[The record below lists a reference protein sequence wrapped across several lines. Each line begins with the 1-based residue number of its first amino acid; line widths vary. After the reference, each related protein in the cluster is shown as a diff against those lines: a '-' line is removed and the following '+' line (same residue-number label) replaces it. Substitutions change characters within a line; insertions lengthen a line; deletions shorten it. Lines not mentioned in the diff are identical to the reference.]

1 MPTGRQP
8 AHIPTKRFGAVAS
21 LAVYREEE
29 VTREATVVERLD
41 DVEVGGCAVLV
52 PPSRGPEPA
61 FFSRAE
67 TTIVADQFLGRDA
80 LVDAVADTAFDRPP
94 AIVCNAHVT
103 GLGVARALAARD
115 VPVVA
120 VDRTGDGVAPP
131 SEAVTLAGRVTYPL
145 NDEDGFHAGV
155 EALAAACDH
164 DPVAFGCM
172 DEWAL
177 AFARTRPAGVRLPF
191 AADRVEAVL
200 DKTSLYAVA
209 DEADVPYPETYRVAE
224 TDDRAGPLDRLPAH
238 EAADR
243 LGFPLV
249 VKPAR
254 KRRFEE
260 ALGTNVLEVGDEAE
274 YEDAVAAA
282 RDHGV
287 RVMAQERVETTTG
300 GDRSYASYVPPD
312 GETLG
317 VVGAPTRYPRGYGTS
332 CLVERVAEPSV
343 ARRAR
348 AVLAET
354 GYYGISEAEFVHDA
368 ARDEHVLLD
377 VNTRPWKWIGLPV
390 AAGADLPGAAY
401 ADAVGEQY
409 DPEPTRA
416 ATWVFLRDYLSLLA
430 AEGRSVDRLDGAQ
443 WTALVSGAFV
453 DDPALATGVYRPD
466 DPGPTRRL
474 LDAEFGERAYYCA
487 C

>member
-1 MPTGRQP
+1 
-8 AHIPTKRFGAVAS
+8 
-21 LAVYREEE
+21 
-29 VTREATVVERLD
+29 
-41 DVEVGGCAVLV
+41 
-52 PPSRGPEPA
+52 
-61 FFSRAE
+61 
-67 TTIVADQFLGRDA
+67 VADQFLARDA
-80 LVDAVADTAFDRPP
+80 LVDAVADAAFDRPP
-94 AIVCNAHVT
+94 ALVCNAHVT

-131 SEAVTLAGRVTYPL
+131 SDAVALAGRVTYPL
-145 NDEDGFHAGV
+145 DDEAGFRADV
-155 EALAAACDH
+155 ATLADACDH

-177 AFARTRPAGVRLPF
+177 AFARSRPAGVCLPF
-191 AADRVEAVL
+191 AADRVDAVL

-209 DEADVPYPETYRVAE
+209 EDLDVPYPETYRIAE
-224 TDDRAGPLDRLPAH
+224 TDDRAGPLDRLPAR
-238 EAADR
+238 EAAER
-243 LGFPLV
+243 LGYPLV

-260 ALGTNVLEVGDEAE
+260 AVGTNVLEVAGEAE

-282 RDHGV
+282 RDAGV

-300 GDRSYASYVPPD
+300 GDRSFASYVSPD
-312 GETLG
+312 GGVLG

-332 CLVERVAEPSV
+332 CLVERVEAPSV
-343 ARRAR
+343 ERRAR

-354 GYYGISEAEFVHDA
+354 GYHGVSEAEFVHDA
-368 ARDEHVLLD
+368 ERDDHLLLD

-390 AAGADLPGAAY
+390 ATGADLPGAAY
-401 ADAVGEQY
+401 ADAVGEAY
-409 DPEPTRA
+409 DPEPTRG
-416 ATWVFLRDYLSLLA
+416 ATWVFLRDYLALLA
-430 AEGRSVDRLDGAQ
+430 AEGRSADRLTEAQ

-453 DDPALATGVYRPD
+453 DDPTLATGVYRPD

-474 LDAEFGERAYYCA
+474 LDAEFGERTYYCA